1 MLKLSKTTALVCD
14 CGGSMKLDGTK
25 LAKACSSESTC
36 TVAHELCRGQIDLL
50 ENAMKQA
57 QHENQNLLIA
67 CTQEVSVFE
76 TLSEDINCPVPATV
90 NIRELAGWSDEGASA
105 TPKIAALL
113 RRATDQKPLTRSL
126 ALNSSGRCLI
136 YADASRQN
144 GGVDQAIELGKRLN
158 GVLGVTIMIANAND
172 TLIAS
177 GYCGILTTGKIKSVR
192 GHFTK
197 FELVVDQFAAAL
209 VNSRDVIKF
218 EKPNNGVET
227 TCDILID
234 LSGDSPLFSG
244 WEKRDGYFRAA
255 GDDIAAITAL
265 EIEASQLIGEF
276 EKPIYVNFD
285 ESLCAHSRN
294 KISGCSRCLDVC
306 PAGAIQST
314 GDHVSIDPGICGGC
328 GLCGAVCPSGAAQTA
343 YPSIDRQ
350 LGAIQNLLT
359 YYLEAGGKS
368 ARLLIHDNTY
378 GTEMIEAIARH
389 GRGLPAAVLPLT
401 VHSVGRTGHDVMVA
415 AVALGYEQVILLL
428 NPEKNAENEPLKAEM
443 LLAEAM
449 LAGVGADANN
459 RILLIDDADPD
470 MVAEKLY
477 SNSVKSK
484 SKPAPFSPI
493 GAPRSMTRL
502 AMRGLAK
509 VNKISEKLIKLPQN
523 APYGRVDI
531 DTENCTVCLSCVS
544 ACPAGAL
551 QDNPDAPQL
560 LFREDACLQ
569 CGICVATCPEKVIS
583 LVSQFN
589 LGDDAMAAEL
599 VVEDTPFNCT
609 SCGKPF
615 GSSKSIEKVIG
626 KLSEHS
632 MFQGGSK
639 TDMLRMCEDCR
650 VEAMFNQ
657 NDKLM
662 DIGERPKPRTTDDY
676 LN

>member
-1 MLKLSKTTALVCD
+1 
-14 CGGSMKLDGTK
+14 MKLDGTK
-25 LAKACSSESTC
+25 LAKACGSESAC
-36 TVAHELCRGQIDLL
+36 NVARELCRGQIDLL
-50 ENAMKQA
+50 EKAMKQA
-57 QHENQNLLIA
+57 QDDNQNLLIA
-67 CTQEVSVFE
+67 CTQEVSAFE
-76 TLSEDINCPVPATV
+76 TLAEDINCPAPATV
-90 NIRELAGWSDEGASA
+90 NIRELAGWSEEGGSA

-113 RRATDQKPLTRSL
+113 RRATDQQPVTRSL

-158 GVLGVTIMIANAND
+158 GVLGVTIMIAHAND
-172 TLIAS
+172 TLVAS
-177 GYCGILTTGKIKSVR
+177 GYSGIITTGKIKSAR

-209 VNSRDVIKF
+209 VHSRDVIKF

-306 PAGAIQST
+306 PAGAIQSA
-314 GDHVSIDPGICGGC
+314 GDHVSIDPAICGGC

-350 LGAIQNLLT
+350 FAAMQDLLT

-378 GTEMIEAIARH
+378 GSEMIEAIARH
-389 GRGLPAAVLPLT
+389 GRGLPAAVLPLS

-415 AVALGYEQVILLL
+415 AVALGYEQVVLLL
-428 NPEKNAENEPLKAEM
+428 NPEKNIENEPLKAEM
-443 LLAEAM
+443 LLAKAM
-449 LAGVGADANN
+449 LAGVGADAEN
-459 RILLIDDADPD
+459 RILLLDDADPD

-509 VNKISEKLIKLPQN
+509 VNNISEKIIKLPKN

-569 CGICVATCPEKVIS
+569 CGICMATCPEKVIS

-599 VVEDTPFNCT
+599 VVEDTPFHCT

-615 GSSKSIEKVIG
+615 GSSKSIERVIG
-626 KLSEHS
+626 KLAEHS

>member
-1 MLKLSKTTALVCD
+1 
-14 CGGSMKLDGTK
+14 
-25 LAKACSSESTC
+25 
-36 TVAHELCRGQIDLL
+36 
-50 ENAMKQA
+50 
-57 QHENQNLLIA
+57 
-67 CTQEVSVFE
+67 
-76 TLSEDINCPVPATV
+76 
-90 NIRELAGWSDEGASA
+90 
-105 TPKIAALL
+105 
-113 RRATDQKPLTRSL
+113 
-126 ALNSSGRCLI
+126 
-136 YADASRQN
+136 
-144 GGVDQAIELGKRLN
+144 
-158 GVLGVTIMIANAND
+158 
-172 TLIAS
+172 
-177 GYCGILTTGKIKSVR
+177 
-192 GHFTK
+192 
-197 FELVVDQFAAAL
+197 
-209 VNSRDVIKF
+209 
-218 EKPNNGVET
+218 
-227 TCDILID
+227 
-234 LSGDSPLFSG
+234 
-244 WEKRDGYFRAA
+244 
-255 GDDIAAITAL
+255 
-265 EIEASQLIGEF
+265 
-276 EKPIYVNFD
+276 
-285 ESLCAHSRN
+285 
-294 KISGCSRCLDVC
+294 
-306 PAGAIQST
+306 
-314 GDHVSIDPGICGGC
+314 
-328 GLCGAVCPSGAAQTA
+328 
-343 YPSIDRQ
+343 
-350 LGAIQNLLT
+350 
-359 YYLEAGGKS
+359 
-368 ARLLIHDNTY
+368 
-378 GTEMIEAIARH
+378 
-389 GRGLPAAVLPLT
+389 
-401 VHSVGRTGHDVMVA
+401 MVA
-415 AVALGYEQVILLL
+415 AVALGYEQVVLLL
-428 NPEKNAENEPLKAEM
+428 NPEKNAENEPLNAEM

-449 LAGVGADANN
+449 LAGVGADAKN